1 MLAKFAIPRLVSV
14 VLATAQLFVGTA
26 VACKDRMYP
35 EHFPLVELAEYVHV
49 AVVRVEKIHW
59 ASPDSWY
66 APPFTFEGKIERSL
80 KGPMHSGDT
89 IRATTSTDEAHAVC
103 PIRLEEGKTYLLMLN
118 GTSSPYV
125 LPRYASLH
133 VASDDK
139 LFAGYVQTIAN
150 SVKPKGAQ

>member
-80 KGPMHSGDT
+80 KGPMRSGDA

-125 LPRYASLH
+125 LPRYGSLH